1 MRSISV
7 LGSTGSIGT
16 QALELV
22 KAYPEEFRIEA
33 LCARQNA
40 QLLFEQVRTFRPRVA
55 ALTGIQTEVPDDLK
69 RGCEWLF
76 GEEALEQLARFAPA
90 DDVLVSVSGMV
101 GLKAVLC
108 ARQAK

>member
-1 MRSISV
+1 MRSISI

-40 QLLFEQVRTFRPRVA
+40 NCFLNR
-55 ALTGIQTEVPDDLK
+55 
-69 RGCEWLF
+69 
-76 GEEALEQLARFAPA
+76 
-90 DDVLVSVSGMV
+90 
-101 GLKAVLC
+101 
-108 ARQAK
+108 